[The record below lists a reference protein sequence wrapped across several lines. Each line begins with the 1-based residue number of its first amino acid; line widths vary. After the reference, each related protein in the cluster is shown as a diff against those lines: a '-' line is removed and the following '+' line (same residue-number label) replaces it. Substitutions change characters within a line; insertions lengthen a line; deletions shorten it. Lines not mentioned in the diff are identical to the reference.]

1 MTMHVTGLV
10 LAAGAATRFGSPKQL
25 APLDGRPLLQHPLDA
40 LAEAGM
46 DDVIVVL
53 GAEAAAIEAAM
64 TWRGERRLVNE
75 RPKDGLASS
84 LRVGLEAAAED
95 PTVDAVLIVLGDQ
108 PGLRPEVIE
117 VVLAAAATTGRPIVR
132 PRYERDGA
140 PNPVLVRRAAWS
152 LAAGLEGDRG
162 LGPMLAAHPELV
174 HEVAVAGSIPD
185 VDTPADL
192 AAAAVGGGS
201 PAAPGGAR

>member
-1 MTMHVTGLV
+1 MRVTGLV

-25 APLDGRPLLQHPLDA
+25 APLDGRPLLRHPLDA
-40 LAEAGM
+40 LAAAGI
-46 DDVIVVL
+46 DQVLVVL
-53 GAEAAAIEAAM
+53 GAEAAAIETAIA
-64 TWRGERRLVNE
+64 WRGERRLVNE
-75 RPKDGLASS
+75 RPQDGLASS
-84 LRVGLEAAAED
+84 LRIGLEAAAED
-95 PTVDAVLIVLGDQ
+95 PTVDAILVVLGDQ

-117 VVLAAAATTGRPIVR
+117 AVLAAAAATGRPIVR

-152 LAAGLEGDRG
+152 LAAALEGDRG

-185 VDTPADL
+185 IDTPADL
-192 AAAAVGGGS
+192 AAAAAGG
-201 PAAPGGAR
+201 AAPAGRGAGR